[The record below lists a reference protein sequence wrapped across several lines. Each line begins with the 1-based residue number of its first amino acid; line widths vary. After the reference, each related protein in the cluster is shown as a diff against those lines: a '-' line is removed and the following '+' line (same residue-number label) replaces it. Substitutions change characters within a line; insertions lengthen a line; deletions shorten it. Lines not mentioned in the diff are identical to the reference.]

1 MRGLRVLLATAVAL
15 ISFAFPA
22 QAQETVSY
30 YGFSFPLKIDVLTR
44 GAVTNFEKD
53 HRGAGYGIRYSAD
66 GFRVDIFVYDLGKRS
81 ISWDIFSSDQKE
93 EFDMSVKS
101 IHRAKERGL
110 YRDVKEGR
118 EFETPAVKNP
128 FFRCKMLV
136 IDRGEGRV
144 EDSVLCLGA
153 QNDKFFK
160 TRIAFAPGSP
170 NLVERAGKLMRE
182 IARATKF

>member
-1 MRGLRVLLATAVAL
+1 MRGLRFLLAAATL
-15 ISFAFPA
+15 FSFAIAAPA
-22 QAQETVSY
+22 QEAVSY
-30 YGFSFPLKIDVLTR
+30 YGFSFPLKIGPLSR
-44 GAVTNFEKD
+44 GDVTNFEKD
-53 HRGAGYGIRYSAD
+53 HRGGGYGVRYAAD
-66 GFRVDIFVYDLGKRS
+66 GIRVDIFVYDLGKRS
-81 ISWDIFSSDQKE
+81 ISWDVFSSDQKE
-93 EFDMSVKS
+93 EFEMSIKS

-128 FFRCKMLV
+128 FFRCKVLV
-136 IDRGEGRV
+136 VDRGEGRV

-170 NLVERAGKLMRE
+170 NLVERADKLMRE
-182 IARATKF
+182 IARATNF